1 MLFLQPA
8 LPERRPPAPNA
19 WGLSLVSKTLGLHP
33 KVEGAKPSDSTI
45 FQLNICPCSSKAE
58 RSPCKRQVAGALP
71 RLGLHFSA
79 APAEAIAALI
89 AAIYAHVVYWMG
101 NVPLKRLKQVR
112 FLPCVWCAIAQLVER
127 PPVKW
132 IVPGSSPGS
141 AAIFHYRLTVRHS
154 AHDWSDVGAN
164 PASGTIFRR
173 CNLFCKITF
182 RKYFALFC
190 RCVMLKTVEK
200 YRKLFPMKVVLQ
212 HSDRQ
217 MSGSQPCWSPSDAGA
232 NTCANICLLNVS
244 GALRNETSTNISPR
258 II

>member
-19 WGLSLVSKTLGLHP
+19 WGLSLVRKTLGLHP
-33 KVEGAKPSDSTI
+33 KVKGAKPLDSTI
-45 FQLNICPCSSKAE
+45 SQLHICPCSSKAE

-79 APAEAIAALI
+79 APAEAIAAVL

-101 NVPLKRLKQVR
+101 NVLLKRLKQVR

-132 IVPGSSPGS
+132 IVPGSNPGS
-141 AAIFHYRLTVRHS
+141 AAILHYRLTVRHS
-154 AHDWSDVGAN
+154 AHNWSDVGAN
-164 PASGTIFRR
+164 PASGTNFRR
-173 CNLFCKITF
+173 CNLICKITF
-182 RKYFALFC
+182 TNYFAFF
-190 RCVMLKTVEK
+190 RSCVMLTRVES
-200 YRKLFPMKVVLQ
+200 YRKLFPMKAVLQ

-217 MSGSQPCWSPSDAGA
+217 MSGSQPCWSSSDACA
-232 NTCANICLLNVS
+232 NTCANVYEMNVL
-244 GALRNETSTNISPR
+244 GVFGNETSTKISPR

>member
-1 MLFLQPA
+1 VLFLQP

-89 AAIYAHVVYWMG
+89 AVIYAHVVYWMG
-101 NVPLKRLKQVR
+101 NVLLKRLKQVR
-112 FLPCVWCAIAQLVER
+112 FLPCAWCAIAQLVST
-127 PPVKW
+127 PVKW

-154 AHDWSDVGAN
+154 AHDWTDVGAN
-164 PASGTIFRR
+164 PASGTIFFMAILA
-173 CNLFCKITF
+173 NSVYLAKI
-182 RKYFALFC
+182 
-190 RCVMLKTVEK
+190 V
-200 YRKLFPMKVVLQ
+200 
-212 HSDRQ
+212 RQ
-217 MSGSQPCWSPSDAGA
+217 LIANQSCDGA
-232 NTCANICLLNVS
+232 NPSVHFIPVS
-244 GALRNETSTNISPR
+244 SNGLGRSPVTGVMR
-258 II
+258 IRIPSLVPIYGDDPAR

>member
-1 MLFLQPA
+1 MLFLQL

-45 FQLNICPCSSKAE
+45 FQSNICPCSSKAE

-101 NVPLKRLKQVR
+101 NVLLKRLKQVR

-132 IVPGSSPGS
+132 IVPGSNPGS

-154 AHDWSDVGAN
+154 AHNWSDVGAN

-182 RKYFALFC
+182 SNYFASFC
-190 RCVMLKTVEK
+190 RCVMLKKVER
-200 YRKLFPMKVVLQ
+200 YRKLFPMKAVLQ

-217 MSGSQPCWSPSDAGA
+217 MSGSQHCWSSSDACA
-232 NTCANICLLNVS
+232 NTCAHVYDMN
-244 GALRNETSTNISPR
+244 ALGVFGNETSTKISAR

>member
-101 NVPLKRLKQVR
+101 NVLLKRLKQVR

-173 CNLFCKITF
+173 CNLICKTTF
-182 RKYFALFC
+182 TKYFAFFH
-190 RCVMLKTVEK
+190 RCVMPGVLK
-200 YRKLFPMKVVLQ
+200 
-212 HSDRQ
+212 
-217 MSGSQPCWSPSDAGA
+217 
-232 NTCANICLLNVS
+232 
-244 GALRNETSTNISPR
+244 NEPPTNFGQR
-258 II
+258 IK